1 MRNINLFLTF
11 DYELPLG
18 GIKHSFEHSLFNP
31 TDKLLDLANSLE
43 IPIILFADILSYFR
57 FKELGIT
64 EYYQAFEKQIARAL
78 REGHDVQL
86 HLHPHWLET
95 EINNKIFIPSKRF
108 SLADFADDE
117 KYTIEKIVK
126 LGVNE
131 LTRICRKTKPDYKC
145 IAFRAGGYSIQ
156 RETKRIVKALYD
168 NGIRIDSSIAKGYKY
183 YSDISQ
189 IDFPYKPN
197 KPNWI
202 IPIDNGNL
210 SDEEESI
217 GLFEI
222 PIATKPK
229 TIFDTPTF
237 MKLKKYKDREVEKR
251 GKIIHN
257 EKAKLSY
264 RLKNMSSSRMLILDN
279 HTFNT
284 KDLVNILNYN
294 LKIYEK
300 YDSAHLCLIGHP
312 KSLGDYH
319 LQLLKHLLLE
329 LKKHYGNFIIYKT
342 FSDLR
347 HLS

>member
-18 GIKHSFEHSLFNP
+18 GIKLSFEHSLFNP
-31 TDKLLDLANSLE
+31 TDKLLDLANSLKV
-43 IPIILFADILSYFR
+43 PIILFADILSYVR

-95 EINNKIFIPSKRF
+95 DINDKTFVPSKRF

-117 KYTIEKIVK
+117 KYTIENIVK

-131 LTRICRKTKPDYKC
+131 LTRICRKTKPNYKC

-210 SDEEESI
+210 SDDEESI

-251 GKIIHN
+251 GDIIHN
-257 EKAKLSY
+257 EKTKLSY

-284 KDLVNILNYN
+284 DDLMDILSYN
-294 LKIYEK
+294 LKTYKEFETIN
-300 YDSAHLCLIGHP
+300 LCLIGHP
-312 KSLGDYH
+312 KSMGEYH
-319 LQLLKHLLLE
+319 LDLFQSFLAKLKQN
-329 LKKHYGNFIIYKT
+329 KNAFYVDFKVY
-342 FSDLR
+342 
-347 HLS
+347 